1 VLIALHVAKIELD
14 PRDGR
19 AVLLLVHKES
29 ERAFPLWLGDDEA
42 AAIARAL
49 ARAPQAPG
57 PVELLASTIR
67 TLGAS
72 LAHVEITGAVH
83 RVVTAAVILVDAHGQ
98 VALPARASDAV
109 ALAVLLQAPV
119 LVPEELLAQVAARVT
134 DAESRTQSRPPA
146 AAEPLQLSQAER
158 WNALLEHLGSRAD
171 KTYEG

>member
-1 VLIALHVAKIELD
+1 VLVSLDVAKIELD

-19 AVLLLVHKES
+19 AVLLLVHKET
-29 ERAFPLWLGDDEA
+29 ERIFPLWLGDDEA

-57 PVELLASTIR
+57 PIELLASTIR

-72 LAHVEITGAVH
+72 VAHVELTGAVH
-83 RVVTAAVILVDAHGQ
+83 RVVTAAVMLVDGLGQ

-109 ALAVLLQAPV
+109 ALAIQLRAPV
-119 LVPEELLAQVAARVT
+119 MIPEELLAQVAARVA
-134 DAESRTQSRPPA
+134 DAEARTQSRPPA
-146 AAEPLQLSQAER
+146 AAEPLQLSPAER
-158 WNALLEHLGSRAD
+158 WNALLAHLGTSAD